1 MREDLPNI
9 PESIPT
15 PFLLIEEK
23 IVRNNIRRIHD
34 YADRHRFSVCA
45 HVKTHKSIAIARMQ
59 IDAGAVGIAVAKTDE
74 ARVMA
79 NLGDVDITVAYP
91 IVGDTRAESVAR
103 LSVDRAISVAADSEY
118 VMDGLAHAAAAH
130 ETVIGIYIIVI
141 GIYIIFDAGLR
152 RCGVSD
158 PEQVVRLAR
167 YARTRPGLRYE
178 GIQMYLGHL
187 YGDAAGDPES
197 FDKINRLWGPAHMA
211 LCSAGLAPAT
221 VSSGSTPLLFNTHL
235 VERVNEI
242 RVGTAVLNDYFVLK
256 FGHCAL
262 QDCALRVVAT
272 VVSDIVPGQVLID
285 AGSKA
290 LSAKQFL
297 RRENLEMG
305 YVVEYPEARVFR
317 LHEEHGWV
325 DVSRCNHPPRTGD
338 RMSIVPVNAALCM
351 NLYDHFYLRTGRG
364 IVRKERVDARG
375 CLV

>member
-1 MREDLPNI
+1 MPEKPSNI
-9 PESIPT
+9 TGQIPT

-34 YADRHRFSVCA
+34 YADRHRFSVRA

-59 IDAGAVGIAVAKTDE
+59 MDAGAVGIAVAKAGE
-74 ARVMA
+74 ALVMA
-79 NLGDVDITVAYP
+79 DLGNGDITVAYP
-91 IVGDTRAESVAR
+91 AVGKARAEKIAR
-103 LSVDRAISVAADSEY
+103 LSMKRKIGVAVDSQY
-118 VMDGLAHAAAAH
+118 VMEGLSDAAAIYG
-130 ETVIGIYIIVI
+130 TVIGICVM
-141 GIYIIFDAGLR
+141 FDVGLH

-158 PEQVVRLAR
+158 PAELVRLGE
-167 YARTRPGLRYE
+167 YAQQCHGLRYE

-197 FDKINRLWGPAHMA
+197 LQRINRLWGPAYKA

-221 VSSGSTPLLFNTHL
+221 VSSGSTPSLFNTH
-235 VERVNEI
+235 RIDHVNEI

-256 FGHCAL
+256 FGHCGL
-262 QDCALRVVAT
+262 EDCALRVVAT

-290 LSAKQFL
+290 LSAKQLL

-325 DVSRCNHPPRTGD
+325 DVSRCTHPPKTGD
-338 RMSIVPVNAALCM
+338 RMSIIPVNAALCM
-351 NLYDHFYLRTGRG
+351 NLYDHFYLLAENGHLQR
-364 IVRKERVDARG
+364 ERVDARG